1 MHSQKIGLICLCLT
15 VMVALCN
22 AECCGPSSVPVFG
35 GCNGKGACNF
45 FCCNCDN
52 GCASYPYDKK
62 GGKHVL
68 NPAQIF
74 KSADKNKNG
83 AIDFDEAL
91 KFAAKKGG
99 NKVQLKKDR
108 KWFTSIDKNHD
119 GVIKP
124 NEFDKTL
131 KN

>member
-1 MHSQKIGLICLCLT
+1 MPNVADPQVFQSLAV
-15 VMVALCN
+15 VMEKELAI
-22 AECCGPSSVPVFG
+22 S
-35 GCNGKGACNF
+35 
-45 FCCNCDN
+45 
-52 GCASYPYDKK
+52 
-62 GGKHVL
+62 
-68 NPAQIF
+68 
-74 KSADKNKNG
+74 DKNKNG
-83 AIDFDEAL
+83 AIDFEEAL

-108 KWFTSIDKNHD
+108 KWFNSIDKNHD